1 LPNPQSAQSG
11 HSLGRI
17 LYQANGLWRIDL
29 RRRCATHEAGHATAA
44 LAFGIPIIR
53 ITIDNAPH
61 LHRATYRPPH
71 DCGLECMVTL
81 CLAGPE
87 AEKQFCG
94 PITDNGDRID
104 YEMARDYLARHVPN
118 PLQAAAELV
127 RFRDAAQRLVRSP
140 WAQARI
146 RLLADALLR
155 CGALSGEEIH
165 QI

>member
-1 LPNPQSAQSG
+1 MRWRHWRSAFRS
-11 HSLGRI
+11 SLSASPTTRRTCIAGR
-17 LYQANGLWRIDL
+17 YHAPDADL
-29 RRRCATHEAGHATAA
+29 
-44 LAFGIPIIR
+44 
-53 ITIDNAPH
+53 
-61 LHRATYRPPH
+61 
-71 DCGLECMVTL
+71 GLECLVTL

-94 PITDNGDRID
+94 PITDNSDRID
-104 YEMARDYLARHVPN
+104 HEMDYLARSIAN

-127 RFRDAAQRLVRSP
+127 RYRDAAQRLVRSP
-140 WAQARI
+140 WAQAHI